1 MTNKTK
7 AAIEEAAK
15 LPTAEET
22 LEKTG
27 VQMTDFISSSGYSG
41 CIAAIESHTQAHT
54 EGLIKERDLHESNA
68 DFFQVELCKSNE
80 LLGEL
85 RERVKELETATNKAL
100 EILERRRQT
109 TPGLGAPI
117 IILKTALEDRT

>member
-1 MTNKTK
+1 MNN
-7 AAIEEAAK
+7 K

-22 LEKTG
+22 LSKYTPNREYPSYYHESD
-27 VQMTDFISSSGYSG
+27 VTD
-41 CIAAIESHTQAHT
+41 AIESHTQAHT

-117 IILKTALEDRT
+117 IILKTALEDLT

>member
-1 MTNKTK
+1 MNN
-7 AAIEEAAK
+7 K

-22 LEKTG
+22 LKEHG
-27 VQMTDFISSSGYSG
+27 IWLSDFISSSIYS
-41 CIAAIESHTQAHT
+41 ATVSAIESHTQAHT

-80 LLGEL
+80 LLEEL
-85 RERVKELETATNKAL
+85 RERVKEFEIATNKAL

-117 IILKTALEDRT
+117 IILKTALENRT